1 MPFELEIIVID
12 RDCSKSYD
20 PFMNEEDKKVI
31 EELLTKQTEN
41 LNRAMDGR
49 FKEQSDAFTEQIDA
63 RFQEQEE
70 RLGVRFQEQEER
82 LGVRFQEQEERLEK
96 RMIHVFN
103 EGFEQIVLPH
113 IAKIEEDIEDLQ
125 SRTGRIE
132 RTLNAVVDRQDRQGE
147 EIKGIKKFIQM
158 PEGA

>member
-82 LGVRFQEQEERLEK
+82 LEK

-147 EIKGIKKFIQM
+147 EIKDIKKFIQM

>member
-1 MPFELEIIVID
+1 
-12 RDCSKSYD
+12 
-20 PFMNEEDKKVI
+20 MNEEDKKVI

-63 RFQEQEE
+63 
-70 RLGVRFQEQEER
+70 
-82 LGVRFQEQEERLEK
+82 RFQEQEERLEK

-147 EIKGIKKFIQM
+147 EIKDIKKFIQM